1 MSRLD
6 TRRQRLAAIRSD
18 LAELA
23 VEVELIRVERVLARK
38 YSPDQ
43 PREPAGQPGGGR
55 WASGHGGSAGPATM
69 GSLGSHDSPAT
80 EEVVTEDGS
89 RVLSLRIRSHP
100 SQDWD
105 EQHTVTAPDG
115 TRTVFEMSGRTQ
127 TVRDGETGEVLS
139 RGTLSGDRV
148 EPEAFVQ
155 DVRAPRPPGRPKIAA
170 LTDAARTLLSV
181 LAGRSGSG
189 DTAIF
194 VAPASEYIPGDG
206 PNDPVIWVGSVDQN
220 ELDNACPRNGEVQA
234 ILDQSAAEVK
244 AWGNF
249 TGPQDYGNKVHAVAA
264 AKIRALQDPNL
275 VAETSYL
282 LNPMPDVPYGT
293 LGSYRLDALE
303 NTIPSTVCVYDHK
316 TGDRGLRPRRAVD
329 IGYMVKKN
337 FPHAKNIILIEVRP
351 R

>member
-6 TRRQRLAAIRSD
+6 THTEQLAAIRSD

-23 VEVELIRVERVLARK
+23 VEVELIRVESVLARK

-80 EEVVTEDGS
+80 EEVVAEDGS

-127 TVRDGETGEVLS
+127 TVRDGETGEILS
-139 RGTLSGDRV
+139 RNTLNGDRA

-155 DVRAPRPPGRPKIAA
+155 DARAPTRRPLRIGIAVE
-170 LTDAARTLLSV
+170 AAVTLLSA
-181 LAGRSGSG
+181 LSQRNGSNT
-189 DTAIF
+189 TAIF
-194 VAPASEYIPGDG
+194 VAPASEYGLSDD
-206 PNDPVIWVGSVDQN
+206 PNFPVFWVGRVDQSS
-220 ELDNACPRNGEVQA
+220 LDQACPRYSEVQEM
-234 ILDQSAAEVK
+234 LDTTTAHVRSSGLYSSPQALGNEVHFLMSEQVK
-244 AWGNF
+244 SL
-249 TGPQDYGNKVHAVAA
+249 
-264 AKIRALQDPNL
+264 RDPNFI
-275 VAETSYL
+275 AEISYKKISYL
-282 LNPMPDVPYGT
+282 PTRYGERN
-293 LGSYRLDALE
+293 SIRLDILE
-303 NTIPSTVCVYDHK
+303 KPPTDTVCIYDHK
-316 TGDRGLRPRRAVD
+316 TGDAGLDPTRAVDFAALARKNFPTAKRFIVMEMRPRR
-329 IGYMVKKN
+329 
-337 FPHAKNIILIEVRP
+337 
-351 R
+351 